1 LHLRHDGGSVRI
13 GLIHNSDAGD
23 AVARDALT
31 ALMARHGH
39 DVAWVRHLTDDAT
52 PFAVDG
58 LDAVAAAGGDGTVR
72 AVAARLAA
80 HDVPLAI
87 LPMGTAN
94 NTARTLGVPVDVD
107 AAVDLWSTAGARAF
121 DLGLATGPFGE
132 RWFLESVGGGLV
144 TQSIVVMDRAH
155 APGAPPAAQIARALT
170 TYDDVLPL
178 VEAEPWQLTID
189 SQTWAGNFVLVEVL
203 NMAAIGPNL
212 RFSDAASPWDGA
224 FTIVAAGLDD
234 RARLDEYLQQRRRG
248 EAPPPSLPTW
258 HGSTVTLTTTARL
271 HVDDAVLD
279 ASGQPVQLRLV
290 PAALRVLVPVT
301 TAHLRD
307 R

>member
-1 LHLRHDGGSVRI
+1 MRI

-23 AVARDALT
+23 AVAGHALT
-31 ALMARHGH
+31 ALMTRHGH
-39 DVAWVRHLTDDAT
+39 QVAWVRHLTEGAPPLALDR
-52 PFAVDG
+52 V
-58 LDAVAAAGGDGTVR
+58 DAVAAAGGDGTVR
-72 AVAARLAA
+72 AVAARLAR

-107 AAVDLWSTAGARAF
+107 AAVDLWATAGARAF
-121 DLGLATGPFGE
+121 DLGVATGPWGE

-144 TQSIVVMDRAH
+144 THGIVVMDRAK
-155 APGAPPAAQIARALT
+155 APGAAPPAQLARALT
-170 TYDDVLPL
+170 THADVLPL

-189 SQTWAGNFVLVEVL
+189 GQTVAGDFVLVEVL

-212 RFSDAASPWDGA
+212 QFSERASPWDGA

-234 RARLDEYLQQRRRG
+234 RARLDEYLQKRRRG
-248 EAPPPSLPTW
+248 DAAPPSLPTW
-258 HGSTVTLTTTARL
+258 HGSTVSLSTMARL
-271 HVDDAVLD
+271 HVDDAVLE

-307 R
+307 RAALARG